1 VFELVQLRFG
11 ARFRRAGHPDTLAPV
26 SASAPF
32 PQTDIWLATPRGYCA
47 GVDRAIDVVD
57 LAIDLYGPPVYVRH
71 EIVHNHFVVEQL
83 KARGACFVEDLDDV
97 PEGSTIVFS
106 AHGVSPAVRAHAER
120 RRLRPIDATCPLVTK
135 VHLEA
140 VRFAGQ
146 GYWLLLVGHDGHA
159 EVEGTMGE
167 VPERTIL
174 IQTVEDAERVQVPDE
189 TRIAYLT
196 QTTLSIDETKGI
208 LDVLRR
214 RFPGIRGP
222 GREDICYA
230 TTNRQNAV
238 KELAARCDL
247 VLVVG
252 SPISSNS
259 NRLAEVA
266 RAAGVEA
273 HRIDSARDLKPE
285 WLLGKR
291 SIGITS
297 GASTPESLV
306 RELVSLLEARGA
318 GPARDLNVTEENVS
332 FRLPGVLARDVEKS
346 ERATELLSRYKR
358 TATTR

>member
-1 VFELVQLRFG
+1 
-11 ARFRRAGHPDTLAPV
+11 V
-26 SASAPF
+26 SASAPL
-32 PQTDIWLATPRGYCA
+32 PQTEIWLATPRGYCA

-83 KARGACFVEDLDDV
+83 KARGARFVEDLDDV

-120 RRLRPIDATCPLVTK
+120 RHLRPIDATCPLVTK

-196 QTTLSIDETKGI
+196 QTTLSIDETKEI

-214 RFPGIRGP
+214 RFPAIRGP

-238 KELAARCDL
+238 KELTSRCDL

-332 FRLPGVLARDVEKS
+332 FRLPGALARDVEKS
-346 ERATELLSRYKR
+346 ERATELLSRYNR

>member
-1 VFELVQLRFG
+1 VDQLRERG
-11 ARFRRAGHPDTLAPV
+11 AR
-26 SASAPF
+26 
-32 PQTDIWLATPRGYCA
+32 
-47 GVDRAIDVVD
+47 
-57 LAIDLYGPPVYVRH
+57 
-71 EIVHNHFVVEQL
+71 
-83 KARGACFVEDLDDV
+83 FVEDLDEV

-120 RRLRPIDATCPLVTK
+120 RKLRPIDATCPLVTK

-140 VRFAGQ
+140 LRFAGQ

-167 VPERTIL
+167 VPDRTIL
-174 IQTVEDAERVQVPDE
+174 VQTVEDAERVQIPDA
-189 TRIAYLT
+189 THVAYLT
-196 QTTLSIDETKGI
+196 QTTLSIDETKEI

-230 TTNRQNAV
+230 TTNRQNAI
-238 KELAARCDL
+238 KELARRCDL

-259 NRLAEVA
+259 MRLAEVA
-266 RAAGVEA
+266 RASGVEA
-273 HRIDSARDLKPE
+273 HRIDSARELKPG

-306 RELVSLLEARGA
+306 RELVGLLESRGA
-318 GPARDLNVTEENVS
+318 GPVRALTVTEEDIS
-332 FRLPGVLARDVEKS
+332 FRLPGPLAKDLEQS
-346 ERATELLSRYKR
+346 ERAAELLARYKR
-358 TATTR
+358 TVSTR

>member
-1 VFELVQLRFG
+1 M
-11 ARFRRAGHPDTLAPV
+11 
-26 SASAPF
+26 
-32 PQTDIWLATPRGYCA
+32 TDSSPEIWLATPRGYCA

-71 EIVHNHFVVEQL
+71 EIVHNHFVVEEL
-83 KARGACFVEDLDDV
+83 RAKGARFVEDLDEV
-97 PEGSTIVFS
+97 PEGSPIVFS
-106 AHGVSPAVRAHAER
+106 AHGVSPAVREHAAR
-120 RRLRPIDATCPLVTK
+120 RNLRPIDATCPLVTK

-140 VRFAGQ
+140 LRFAAQ
-146 GYWLLLVGHDGHA
+146 GYWLLLVGHAGHA

-174 IQTVEDAERVQVPDE
+174 VQSVEEAERVEVPDP
-189 TRIAYLT
+189 TQVAYLT
-196 QTTLSIDETKGI
+196 QTTLSIDETREI
-208 LDVLRR
+208 LDILRR
-214 RFPGIRGP
+214 RFPEIRGP

-230 TTNRQNAV
+230 TTNRQSAI
-238 KELAARCDL
+238 KELARRCDL

-285 WLLGKR
+285 WLAGKR
-291 SIGITS
+291 SIGVTS

-306 RELVSLLEARGA
+306 TELVAALESRGA
-318 GPARDLNVTEENVS
+318 GPARSLVVTEEKIS
-332 FRLPGVLARDVEKS
+332 FRLPSALARDLEES
-346 ERATELLSRYKR
+346 SRAPELLSRYSR
-358 TATTR
+358 LAPTAD